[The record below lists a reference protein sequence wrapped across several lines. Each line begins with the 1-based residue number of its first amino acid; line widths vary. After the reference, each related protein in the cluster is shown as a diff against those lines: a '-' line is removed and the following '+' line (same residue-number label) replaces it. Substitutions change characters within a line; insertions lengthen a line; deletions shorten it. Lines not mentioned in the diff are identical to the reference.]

1 MKKEFLLSIVFLF
14 AVVYTTAQKSVAL
27 HSNGTTT
34 IFGGDTPLVDAY
46 EASITGDTLYV
57 SGGNFTMPGTIDK
70 GLVIIGAGYHPE
82 STAAT
87 QKTYITNTSNIFL
100 GDNASNLYMEGME
113 LYSGLSKSSGVITD
127 FTLIRCKINGVIG
140 FSGSGDPT
148 NATIVQCDIGGTIQ
162 LQGVTYS
169 LISNCILRGRLDYSN
184 NNIVKN
190 NIFLYVNSSNA
201 PTYSCNSNTFYN
213 NIFTT
218 VYGPIYSDQG
228 SNNNFQYNI
237 FTGTTPTFGTT
248 PTVLNN
254 YISVDL
260 GTVYVNAS
268 EGDYHLLGDA
278 STTYLGDD
286 GAEVGLYGGLVPFKE
301 GAVPINPHI
310 SQKSI
315 QTTTDSNGLLNISFT
330 VEAQQN

>member
-1 MKKEFLLSIVFLF
+1 MKKITLFLILLVV
-14 AVVYTTAQKSVAL
+14 AVAYTTAQKSVAL

-34 IFGGDTPLVDAY
+34 IFGGDTPLTEAY
-46 EASITGDTLYV
+46 DASITGDTLYV
-57 SGGNFTMPGTIDK
+57 SGGNFTPPLTIDK

-87 QKTYITNTSNIFL
+87 QKTYLVYSNNITL

-113 LYSGLSKSSGVITD
+113 FQGGLTKSIGAITD
-127 FTLIRCKINGVIG
+127 FTLIRCKINGSIAFQG
-140 FSGSGDPT
+140 AGGPT
-148 NATIVQCDIGGTIQ
+148 NATIVQCDVGGDMQ

-169 LISNCILRGRLDYSN
+169 LISNCILRGRITYSD

-190 NIFLYVNSSNA
+190 NIFLYVNGTSS
-201 PTYSCNSNTFYN
+201 PMYLCNSNTFYN

-218 VYGPIYSDQG
+218 NHGPITSSQG

-237 FTGTTPTFGTT
+237 FTTTTPTFGVT

-254 YISVDL
+254 YTGIDL
-260 GTVYVNAS
+260 ATVYVNAS
-268 EGDYHLLGDA
+268 EGDYHLLVDA

-286 GAEVGLYGGLVPFKE
+286 GAQVGIYGGLLPFKD

-315 QTTTDSNGLLNISFT
+315 QTTTDSNGFLNISFT

>member
-1 MKKEFLLSIVFLF
+1 MKKITLFLILLF
-14 AVVYTTAQKSVAL
+14 VAISYSAAQKSVAL

-34 IFGGDTPLVDAY
+34 IFGGDTPLVEAY
-46 EASITGDTLYV
+46 DASITGDTLYV

-82 STAAT
+82 FTAAT
-87 QKTYITNTSNIFL
+87 QKTYIMNTGNIIL
-100 GDNASNLYMEGME
+100 GSNASDLYMEGME
-113 LYSGLSKSSGVITD
+113 FNSGLSKSSVVVMD
-127 FTLIRCKINGVIG
+127 FTLIRCKINGSLS
-140 FSGSGDPT
+140 FLTGSTGDPT
-148 NATIVQCDIGGTIQ
+148 NATIAQCNISGNVS

-169 LISNCILRGRLDYSN
+169 LISNCILSDRILYS
-184 NNIVKN
+184 KN
-190 NIFLYVNSSNA
+190 NVFKNNVITNESGFGVLADCDINS
-201 PTYSCNSNTFYN
+201 FIN

-218 VYGPIYSDQG
+218 SNLISDG
-228 SNNNFQYNI
+228 NCSYNTFQYNI
-237 FTGTTPTFGTT
+237 FVSLTPFLATEATDI
-248 PTVLNN
+248 NN
-254 YISVDL
+254 YKGIDMA
-260 GTVYVNAS
+260 TVFENAS

-278 STTYLGDD
+278 STTYVGDD
-286 GAEVGLYGGLVPFKE
+286 GTEVGIYGGILPFKE